1 MVVKWVSN
9 MRKLLNVL
17 FYILL
22 ISFTIYEISNYQ
34 SFDLVEMILFTVF
47 AFMFGSIVT
56 LDVGEFIVK
65 HSKEKS
71 EE

>member
-1 MVVKWVSN
+1 MK
-9 MRKLLNVL
+9 KILNAL

-22 ISFTIYEISNYQ
+22 ISLTIYEISNYQ
-34 SFDLVEMILFTVF
+34 RFDLVEMILFTVF
-47 AFMFGSIVT
+47 AFMFGSNVT
-56 LDVGEFIVK
+56 LDIVNFIVK

>member
-1 MVVKWVSN
+1 MK
-9 MRKLLNVL
+9 KIPNVL
-17 FYILL
+17 FYILI

-34 SFDLVEMILFTVF
+34 RFDLVEMILFTVF

>member
-1 MVVKWVSN
+1 MK
-9 MRKLLNVL
+9 KILNVL
-17 FYILL
+17 FYILIIL
-22 ISFTIYEISNYQ
+22 FTIYEISNYQ
-34 SFDLVEMILFTVF
+34 RFDLVEMILFTVF
-47 AFMFGSIVT
+47 AFMIGSIVT

>member
-1 MVVKWVSN
+1 MVVRCVSN
-9 MRKLLNVL
+9 MKKILNVL

-47 AFMFGSIVT
+47 AFMFGSTVAW
-56 LDVGEFIVK
+56 DVAEFIIK
-65 HSKEKS
+65 HSTEGSK
-71 EE
+71 

>member
-1 MVVKWVSN
+1 MK
-9 MRKLLNVL
+9 KILNVL
-17 FYILL
+17 FYILI

-34 SFDLVEMILFTVF
+34 RFDLIEMILFTLF
-47 AFMFGSIVT
+47 SFMFGSIVT

>member
-1 MVVKWVSN
+1 MK
-9 MRKLLNVL
+9 KILNVL
-17 FYILL
+17 LYILI

-34 SFDLVEMILFTVF
+34 RFDLVEMILFTVF
-47 AFMFGSIVT
+47 AFMFGSTVT
-56 LDVGEFIVK
+56 WNVAEFIIK